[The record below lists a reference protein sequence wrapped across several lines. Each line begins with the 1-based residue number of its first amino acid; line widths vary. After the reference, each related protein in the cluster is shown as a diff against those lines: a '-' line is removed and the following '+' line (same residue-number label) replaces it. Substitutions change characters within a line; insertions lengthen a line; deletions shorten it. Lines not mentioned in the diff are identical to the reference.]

1 MSTIAEHLAEIRARL
16 EAAARGAGR
25 DPASVRLVAVSKTF
39 PVEDIQAAMNAGQV
53 LFGENR
59 AQELRDKA
67 TALPSGPV
75 WHFIGTLQRNKVK
88 YVVGRVAMM
97 ESVDSLEIAAE
108 LSERVLATNGG
119 GGPNPLPV
127 LIQVHLGDEES
138 KHGVAP
144 ADVLDLCEAVAKLP
158 GVALAGLMSV
168 PPWCEDPADSA
179 VYFRQ
184 LAALAAEGRARGLP
198 LTELSMG
205 MSHDFEEAIRVGA
218 TLVRVGTAI
227 FGAR

>member
-1 MSTIAEHLAEIRARL
+1 MSSIAEHLAEIRARL
-16 EAAARGAGR
+16 VAAAEAAGR
-25 DPASVRLVAVSKTF
+25 DPGSVRLVAVSKTF
-39 PVEDIQAAMNAGQV
+39 PVEYIQAAMNAGQT

-67 TALPSGPV
+67 EALGAGPV

-97 ESVDSLEIAAE
+97 ESVDSLEIARE
-108 LSERVLATNGG
+108 LSDRVLATRGG

-144 ADVLDLCEAVAKLP
+144 GEVLALAAEVAKLP
-158 GVALAGLMSV
+158 GLALSGLMSV

-184 LAALAAEGRARGLP
+184 LAQLAAEGRAAGLP

-205 MSHDFEEAIRVGA
+205 MSHDFEVAIACGA

-227 FGAR
+227 FGER

>member
-1 MSTIAEHLAEIRARL
+1 MSGIAQNLAEIQARIDR
-16 EAAARGAGR
+16 AARAAGR

-39 PVEDIQAAMNAGQV
+39 PVEDIQAAMNAGQA

-67 TALPSGPV
+67 AALGRGPV

-97 ESVDSLEIAAE
+97 ESVDSLDIAEA
-108 LSERVLATNGG
+108 LSARVLATGG
-119 GGPNPLPV
+119 DGGPNPLPV
-127 LIQVHLGDEES
+127 LIQVHLGDEAS

-144 ADVLDLCEAVAKLP
+144 DEVLGLCEAVAALP
-158 GVALAGLMSV
+158 GLALAGLMSV

-205 MSHDFEEAIRVGA
+205 MSHDFEEAIRAGA

-227 FGAR
+227 FGQR